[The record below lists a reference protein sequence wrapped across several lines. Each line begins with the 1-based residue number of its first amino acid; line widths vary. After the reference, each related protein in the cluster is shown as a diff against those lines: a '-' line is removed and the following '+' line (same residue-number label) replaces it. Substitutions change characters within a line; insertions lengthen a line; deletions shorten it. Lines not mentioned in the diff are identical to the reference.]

1 MDKIFSGNDKSK
13 ELGFKNFREMMTG
26 LAARRGF
33 APGAEMGGENVFARV
48 DFGRWIA
55 DCECGSANYVEPSDP
70 VYFCATCGN
79 AASGG
84 KLRGVTFPENR
95 LDIERELLER
105 EVYVNPKLKPIDR
118 AINAKSLTPGVSRSW
133 NPGETVELLRV
144 QRLRGAVKSHQSSV
158 ISDQSEVWDGD

>member
-1 MDKIFSGNDKSK
+1 MDKIFSGKDKAQ

-26 LAARRGF
+26 LAERKGF
-33 APGAEMGGENVFARV
+33 KPGLEMDKSRVYARV

-95 LDIERELLER
+95 AEIEAELLR
-105 EVYVNPKLKPIDR
+105 RDVLVNPKLKPIDR
-118 AINAKSLTPGVSRSW
+118 AINARSAVPGLARSW
-133 NPGETVELLRV
+133 MPGETVELLKRKRAEA
-144 QRLRGAVKSHQSSV
+144 QRDRGAEAPKA
-158 ISDQSEVWDGD
+158 EVRDGN